1 MKFCIGFFSTALFFV
16 ICAWLGG
23 YDFDHIDYSVADI
36 FISCTLV
43 SICAG
48 IVAKDFL

>member
-1 MKFCIGFFSTALFFV
+1 MKFCIGFFLAALFFV
-16 ICAWLGG
+16 ICAWLAG
-23 YDFDHIDYSVADI
+23 YDFDHIDASVVDI
-36 FISCTLV
+36 FVACMLF